1 MKANMAR
8 GSKRV
13 QGSEMGARET
23 VQSQNGLEEEEAST
37 VSDWAECLFACL
49 FCSNSKRVQQY
60 LPFMEQFVTKQH
72 PCAPQNG

>member
-37 VSDWAECLFACL
+37 VSD
-49 FCSNSKRVQQY
+49 
-60 LPFMEQFVTKQH
+60 
-72 PCAPQNG
+72 